1 VGDVELVVRIIL
13 LEIRQILL
21 VLQILLILLILS
33 IPIRIIVVGAIRLRS
48 YVTAAQQKQS
58 KQSNCQEE
66 IFHRTALPQS

>member
-1 VGDVELVVRIIL
+1 MELVVRIIL
-13 LEIRQILL
+13 LQIRQILL
-21 VLQILLILLILS
+21 PLQILLILLILS
-33 IPIRIIVVGAIRLRS
+33 IPIWIIVVGAKRLRS